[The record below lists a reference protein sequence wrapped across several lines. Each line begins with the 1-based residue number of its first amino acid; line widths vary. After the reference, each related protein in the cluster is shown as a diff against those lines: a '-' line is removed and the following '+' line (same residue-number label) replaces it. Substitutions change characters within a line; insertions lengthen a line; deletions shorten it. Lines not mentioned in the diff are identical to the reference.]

1 MKRRVFGLLCIL
13 ALCFGL
19 LPASAFA
26 VEKGAYVALGDSISA
41 GYGLEEEELP
51 FPEVIV
57 QDIDVALTNYSQP
70 EGWTSENLLAQ
81 LQDNTDGVMD
91 AVSNAD
97 IITITIGGN
106 DLMDALYAYLAA
118 VLGED
123 VSPDYVR
130 EMLESGSAD
139 LAALVQIMESI
150 DAFPMSGQASAAL
163 LQLSDNL
170 GAALTLI
177 RDANVDATVVIVNQ
191 YNPYGHIDNPA
202 AAQIVEAV
210 DEGVNQLNAAL
221 NMFCAPYDVIMADA
235 YGAFEAAEE
244 NPCDTYYSYI
254 DDFNLDFHPNAYGHQ
269 LIALAVEDALPSTEP
284 PFADVSADDWYA
296 ESVTWVWQSGYMSG
310 YDDSDLFGVNDVLTR
325 AQMATVLY
333 NIAGKPEV
341 EVGALPSDCA
351 PNAWYAPYVSWALEV
366 GAFNG
371 YGDGSTFAPD
381 DALTREQAAC
391 VIMNAAGHLGADISA
406 RADLS
411 VYPDAGQIH
420 DWATDAMSWA
430 VAEGILSGAEMDDG
444 SRELQP
450 TRDCTRA
457 EMAAILMNLIAGAQ
471 G

>member
-1 MKRRVFGLLCIL
+1 M
-13 ALCFGL
+13 
-19 LPASAFA
+19 
-26 VEKGAYVALGDSISA
+26 
-41 GYGLEEEELP
+41 
-51 FPEVIV
+51 
-57 QDIDVALTNYSQP
+57 
-70 EGWTSENLLAQ
+70 
-81 LQDNTDGVMD
+81 
-91 AVSNAD
+91 
-97 IITITIGGN
+97 
-106 DLMDALYAYLAA
+106 
-118 VLGED
+118 
-123 VSPDYVR
+123 
-130 EMLESGSAD
+130 
-139 LAALVQIMESI
+139 
-150 DAFPMSGQASAAL
+150 
-163 LQLSDNL
+163 
-170 GAALTLI
+170 
-177 RDANVDATVVIVNQ
+177 
-191 YNPYGHIDNPA
+191 
-202 AAQIVEAV
+202 
-210 DEGVNQLNAAL
+210 
-221 NMFCAPYDVIMADA
+221 
-235 YGAFEAAEE
+235 
-244 NPCDTYYSYI
+244 
-254 DDFNLDFHPNAYGHQ
+254 
-269 LIALAVEDALPSTEP
+269 IALAVEDALPSTEP

-341 EVGALPSDCA
+341 EVGALPSDCD
-351 PNAWYAPYVSWALEV
+351 PNAWYAPCVSWALEV